1 MATLDTVYQVWYKR
15 QNGKKDETPQV
26 LHGTFDSIEEARK
39 ESLQIVEQNI
49 MIWKQ
54 FRITELV
61 ETVG

>member
-15 QNGKKDETPQV
+15 QNPKGDETPQK
-26 LHGTFDSIEEARK
+26 LHGTYTLLEDARAEALQLAEEN
-39 ESLQIVEQNI
+39 V

-61 ETVG
+61 ETVE